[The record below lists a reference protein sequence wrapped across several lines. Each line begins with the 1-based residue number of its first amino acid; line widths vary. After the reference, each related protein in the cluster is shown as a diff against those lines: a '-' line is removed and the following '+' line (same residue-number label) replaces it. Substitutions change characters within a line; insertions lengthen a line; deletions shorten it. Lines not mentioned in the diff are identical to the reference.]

1 MALKGP
7 CFHGPVS
14 ITHGGHE
21 SSQKIE
27 SKRDD
32 TGKPMILRKIALVIT
47 LLTTILSAA
56 SGEDTMSPKVLDKM
70 DAFTIIGVSVRTN
83 NAKEQTPDGQI
94 GKQWQRFFQEGLL
107 NKIPNKA
114 DNNIIAAYTD
124 YASDKDGDYTFVLGA
139 KVNSDKEVPAGMV
152 ALKIPSGRYAMFT
165 SEKGSVNKIMFA
177 LWRRIWEVPKSA
189 PGGDRAYKTDFE
201 IYDQRAADP
210 ENSQVNVHVGIR

>member
-1 MALKGP
+1 
-7 CFHGPVS
+7 
-14 ITHGGHE
+14 
-21 SSQKIE
+21 
-27 SKRDD
+27 
-32 TGKPMILRKIALVIT
+32 MILRKIALVIT
-47 LLTTILSAA
+47 LLTTILSVA